1 MGHIERK
8 CFGYFRV
15 YPELNRPLA
24 VAMPTSNS
32 SHIFNVRAYGAEG
45 NGDQLDTEAIRNA
58 IDAAAAAGG
67 GTVCFPAGRYVCHSI
82 RLVSNLRL
90 VFEPGAVLTAA
101 PGPSAQGEPGYDLAE
116 PNEWST
122 VHRFQDFGHSHW
134 HNSLIWGENIENVQI
149 VGPGLIDGTELGKG
163 LDPATSEAP
172 GTANKALGL
181 KNCRRVTL
189 RDFNIYRGGHFALLA
204 TGVDQMT
211 IDNLTVDTN
220 RDALDIDCCQFVQIS
235 NCRINT
241 INDDAIVLKTS
252 YGLGCLRATE
262 NVTISNCVVS
272 GYDIGS
278 VLDGSYS
285 CDDYFAPDRD
295 GPTGRIKLGTESNGD
310 FRNITISNIVFD
322 RCRGLAL
329 ESVDGSNIENVTV
342 RNITMRNV
350 SNSAIFLRL
359 GNRARG
365 PKGTPVGS
373 IRGVSISGVVANAVD
388 GRFPIQLQGLPGHP
402 IRDVRLSDIRIE
414 SRGGI
419 SMAEVAE
426 QPDHLVNDFFLRT
439 QPDETGVTGPRDPF
453 AVPLREKAYPEPS
466 MFGLLPASGLY
477 ARHVE
482 GLSLRDVDF
491 AFLEADER
499 PLILLD
505 TVSNVQIRSLNSG
518 RPLPQDRF
526 RLESVRQ
533 FSALDG
539 VGHPDLVRDSVQL
552 ETIR

>member
-1 MGHIERK
+1 
-8 CFGYFRV
+8 
-15 YPELNRPLA
+15 
-24 VAMPTSNS
+24 MPTTDASTE
-32 SHIFNVRAYGAEG
+32 FNVRSFGAEG
-45 NGDQLDTEAIRNA
+45 DGIKLDTEAIRKA
-58 IDAAAAAGG
+58 IAAADAGGG
-67 GTVCFPAGRYVCHSI
+67 GTVRFPAGRYVSHSI

-90 VFEPGAVLTAA
+90 AFDPGAVLAAA
-101 PGPSAQGEPGYDLAE
+101 PAPGNEGEPGYDLAE

-134 HNSLIWGENIENVQI
+134 HNSLIWGEGIENLQI

-163 LDPATSEAP
+163 LDPATSEAL
-172 GTANKALGL
+172 GTANKALAL

-204 TGVDQMT
+204 TGVDQLT

-220 RDALDIDCCQFVQIS
+220 RDALDIDCCQFVQVS

-252 YGLGCLRATE
+252 YGLGYLRATE

-278 VLDGSYS
+278 VLDGSYRTK
-285 CDDYFAPDRD
+285 DYFAPDRD

-329 ESVDGSNIENVTV
+329 ESVDGSCIENVTV
-342 RNITMRNV
+342 SNITMRNL

-373 IRGVSISGVVANAVD
+373 IRGVSISGVIANGVD

-402 IRDVRLSDIRIE
+402 IRDVRISDVRIE
-414 SRGGI
+414 SKGGI
-419 SMAEVAE
+419 TMQEVAE
-426 QPDHLVNDFFLRT
+426 QPKHLVNDFFLRT

-453 AVPLREKAYPEPS
+453 VVPLREKAYPEPS
-466 MFGLLPASGLY
+466 MFGLLPACGVY

-482 GLSLRDVDF
+482 GLSLRDIDF
-491 AFLEADER
+491 SFIEADER

-505 TVSNVQIRSLNSG
+505 QVNNVQIRALNSG
-518 RPLPQDRF
+518 RPLPQHRF
-526 RLESVRQ
+526 RLQSVTR
-533 FSALDG
+533 FSAIDCI
-539 VGHPDLVRDSVQL
+539 GHDDQCSDSVEL
-552 ETIR
+552 EIL